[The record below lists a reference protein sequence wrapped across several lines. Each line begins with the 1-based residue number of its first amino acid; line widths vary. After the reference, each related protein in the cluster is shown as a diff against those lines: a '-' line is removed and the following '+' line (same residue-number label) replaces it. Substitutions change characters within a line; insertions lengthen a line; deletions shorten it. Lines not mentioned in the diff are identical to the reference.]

1 MRDRDEERFSLAQR
15 LVLAVALGLLASMIS
30 VGHSEPE
37 TSNETFNLAPIG
49 IVVNTVD
56 TSQEGSDVFA
66 VPDDASAPA
75 NSDANASRTADAAGN
90 ATGKPSC
97 PRSPA
102 CR

>member
-15 LVLAVALGLLASMIS
+15 LVLVVALGLLASMIS

-37 TSNETFNLAPIG
+37 TSNLAPIG